1 MGTCQKRKLKWDMIS
16 RILLRKIV
24 KYVRLLSLG
33 SAIFF
38 SVFFAYF
45 DWNVQ
50 FVCST
55 YFSHLVHPMSLF
67 VSPRPSCSSS
77 TLHIFLVRP
86 VPSVA
91 LLIPLGPTVFRFVR
105 SFDTAHYIVNV
116 RSASSVHGSVGTV
129 RSVGSPALT
138 VLHCQDISLDFFR
151 QCSTLLRTRSGEIAP
166 SYTSANFY
174 FINFRRESS
183 NCGNI

>member
-1 MGTCQKRKLKWDMIS
+1 M
-16 RILLRKIV
+16 
-24 KYVRLLSLG
+24 
-33 SAIFF
+33 F
-38 SVFFAYF
+38 
-45 DWNVQ
+45 
-50 FVCST
+50 
-55 YFSHLVHPMSLF
+55 SLF
-67 VSPRPSCSSS
+67 VQPIFPILSILCPFLLVRVRPVPPPLFIS
-77 TLHIFLVRP
+77 FLSVPSRPVGRP

-105 SFDTAHYIVNV
+105 SFGTAHYIVNV